1 MPADP
6 SLVERLKEPVKHNSQ
21 AYFHQTVAE
30 LASLAGWHSQPLDAT
45 ARQRL
50 FGALRTGGSDIPGW
64 YVMKLIASDFTEG
77 HAVAVDMH
85 TQQVYDDAE

>member
-1 MPADP
+1 MHGVP
-6 SLVERLKEPVKHNSQ
+6 SLARNMTPYVHV
-21 AYFHQTVAE
+21 YFRQTVAE

-50 FGALRTGGSDIPGW
+50 FDTLRAGSSSSGW
-64 YVMKLIASDFTEG
+64 YVMKLIASDFAEG